1 MAKASQQLD
10 LWRAPGHLD
19 AAARRE
25 WKRVVSLLR
34 DRNGLDELRHEALL
48 RYVYG
53 WALFQKAAR
62 ALPNAAT
69 PMAIEQL
76 SQSLARS
83 GRQVRAAAADL
94 GVQAPTLA
102 SSAGDDSHLAR
113 PPGDFFRMTAPA
125 TGKGKRH

>member
-1 MAKASQQLD
+1 MPKSRNPD
-10 LWRAPGHLD
+10 PWRAPSHLD

-25 WKRVVSLLR
+25 WTRVASLLR

-62 ALPNAAT
+62 ELPNAAT

-83 GRQVRAAAADL
+83 GRQVRAAAEDL
-94 GVQAPTLA
+94 GVRAPVLA

-113 PPGDFFRMTAPA
+113 DPADFFRMTAPA